1 MKKMASSKQ
10 LSESLECPICH
21 DLLSNPKLLPCSH
34 SFCTSCLTELHSFQ
48 PADSA
53 LTCPVCRQDANVPGN
68 DVSNFPT
75 NLIVKSLVEDFKR
88 RSDAK
93 AERIK
98 GDGEIAIQT
107 CTVCDG
113 DDQDIATYYCQNCSE
128 FICEDCLQHHNRY
141 KRNAC
146 HETVKVID
154 IMAGVVKKKFTCPE
168 HPQELQQFVCT
179 TCLVRIC
186 CRCREV
192 EHKEDRHEVI
202 AIAMYEENQHEKMAI
217 MLAKIDERGVDINNY
232 LSVLQ
237 ETGQNVKSMISQR
250 QHEIE
255 IAYDTAEEQ
264 LRRRR
269 DELLN
274 ECSNDGNKFY
284 QELQEKEECINTFLV
299 AVSDR
304 ASLVNDGLG
313 KLYQPDLSLTDHAAR
328 WGDLE
333 SFLTNEGVS
342 SLLAQSS
349 NIRQRAESLTSRM
362 AAPAI
367 DLNIGTVLVKD
378 YRLEGEPKSNNAMAI
393 APRKGDTIFKK
404 EAFDDLVSHPSTS
417 TNITSQ
423 AKPPSDSQAPYE
435 SPYDRLDLE
444 TLERKL
450 DDLQASLS
458 TNTTPTNKSHSLNEE
473 LGRTSECPDI
483 NRAGARSRFS
493 NLVGQYKRKA
503 RIPTFKF

>member
-1 MKKMASSKQ
+1 MQKMASSKQ
-10 LSESLECPICH
+10 LSDSLECPICH
-21 DLLSNPKLLPCSH
+21 DLLCSPKLLPCSH
-34 SFCTSCLTELHSFQ
+34 SFCERCLTELHSHEQ
-48 PADSA
+48 SD
-53 LTCPVCRQDANVPGN
+53 LEIRCPVCRQDANVLGN
-68 DVSNFPT
+68 DVCNFPT

-98 GDGEIAIQT
+98 GSGATAIQA

-128 FICEDCLQHHNRY
+128 FLCEDCLQHHNRY

-154 IMAGVVKKKFTCPE
+154 IEVGVVKKKFPCPT

-202 AIAMYEENQHEKMAI
+202 AIAMYEENQHEKTAI

-237 ETGQNVKSMISQR
+237 ETGQNVKSIISQR
-250 QHEIE
+250 QQEIK

-264 LRRRR
+264 LRGRR

-274 ECSNDGNKFY
+274 ECSNDGNKIY
-284 QELQEKEECINTFLV
+284 QELQEKEECINTFLG
-299 AVSDR
+299 AVSNR

-313 KLYQPDLSLTDHAAR
+313 KLYQPDLSLADHAAR
-328 WGDLE
+328 WDDLE
-333 SFLTNEGVS
+333 SFLMNEDIS
-342 SLLAQSS
+342 SLLAQSL

-362 AAPAI
+362 AASTI
-367 DLNIGTVLVKD
+367 DLSIGTVLVKD
-378 YRLEGEPKSNNAMAI
+378 HRLDGEPKSSDAIAI

-404 EAFDDLVSHPSTS
+404 KASDDLVSHPSTS
-417 TNITSQ
+417 TNVTSQ
-423 AKPPSDSQAPYE
+423 AKPTSDSQAPYE
-435 SPYDRLDLE
+435 SPYDRLDLG
-444 TLERKL
+444 TLERKI
-450 DDLQASLS
+450 DDLQASMATS
-458 TNTTPTNKSHSLNEE
+458 TTPTNESHSLNEE
-473 LGRTSECPDI
+473 LRRTSQCPDI
-483 NRAGARSRFS
+483 NRASVRSRFL
-493 NLVGQYKRKA
+493 NIVGQGKRKA
-503 RIPTFKF
+503 RIH